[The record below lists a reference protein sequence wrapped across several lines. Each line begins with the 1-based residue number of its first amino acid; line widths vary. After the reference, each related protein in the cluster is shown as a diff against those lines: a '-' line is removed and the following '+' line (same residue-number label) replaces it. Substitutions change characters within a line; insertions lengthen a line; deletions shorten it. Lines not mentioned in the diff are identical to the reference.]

1 MVDVAGSVGS
11 VVSPVLQVAEW
22 LAAPIW
28 RPFKYLLNYK
38 TNFDNLRE
46 EVKNLKNARDEVQ
59 RKVTDAKRNVG
70 EIKQNVE
77 DWQESVNKTI
87 TEAEQ
92 LIKEMCKRCARD
104 HYRMVTEAERNV
116 QEVGQELKDWHVDET
131 ITEAEP
137 LIQEKAN
144 NRRCFK
150 GFCPNF
156 IIHYKQSK
164 KASKL
169 KQDVIDPLLR
179 QEKKLDPVSYQTN
192 PPEIWLRSSENYL
205 AFESRNYTFKNVW
218 DALNG
223 ENVFMIGVYGM
234 GGLGKTTLVQEV
246 GRKAKEEKLFDD
258 IVFVEVSESPD
269 IKNIQTVIANN
280 LGLKFENNLGV
291 KLENE
296 SERAKWL
303 YSRMEG
309 QKILLILDNIWEP
322 LEFEKIGI
330 PYRADR
336 GRNKLLFTT
345 RNLNVL
351 DMMDSTNNFKMGI
364 LNETEAWTLFTKMTD
379 LFAENIIQTHEL
391 HSLAKDVCKECKG
404 LPIVIC
410 TIAKALKN
418 KSHPSYWD
426 CALRE
431 LREPSPRKYARY
443 LEEDYAKIA
452 LSYKYLRDDELK
464 KTFLISSLMEN
475 NTSISDLFKH
485 VVCLDVFDGANFTME
500 EARQRLDILVCDL
513 KDACL
518 LLGGFESGQFAMH
531 DVVRVV
537 ATTIAYV
544 DHHVFT
550 IRNDIEQDWKD
561 RDKLNKCT
569 KIFLPGKSNII
580 SQLRLKDLDCPNLE
594 YFCMTDKYG
603 SSFKIPEDLFTVMS
617 KLRVLNLGGLWQSS
631 LPSSIDSLTNLQ
643 TLCLDNSRVKDFAII
658 GKLQTLKV
666 LSLQRSNIEV
676 FSTELGQLTQLR
688 LLDLSYCWGLKVIA
702 PNVISQLSQLEEF
715 YIKGC
720 SINWEHKVLKELKLL
735 SNLTSLELDIVDN
748 DVLPRDFISKELRRY
763 KITIGCK
770 YYRDLIT
777 KSLRILKFACNSTI
791 SQETLRG
798 INNVEVLLIVK
809 PSDDEEDLDEKPT
822 SDDEEDLDE
831 EQMLPLF
838 NEKVIFTNLMVL
850 KLVDISSG
858 KIWESQLSASSYQNL
873 TQLILEGCDKI
884 KHAFPFSIAKS
895 LQQLQYLIIKGC
907 KVLEKIVEKEEGAEV
922 VNFIFPQITKL
933 KLEDLPKLTIFCRG
947 AYALDLP
954 ILKTLKITRCPNFTL
969 KYQGFQDNNEEGEIQ
984 DLESKCIF
992 FGHKVI
998 FTNIS
1003 SGKIWECQLS
1013 VSSFQNLTQL
1023 ILEGCDKIKHAF
1035 PFSIAKSLQQLQ
1047 YLMIKGCTVLEKI
1060 VEKEERVEVV
1070 NFIFPRITEL
1080 KLEDL
1085 PKLTIFCRGAYA
1097 LELPILK
1104 TLKITRC
1111 PNFTLRYQGFQDNN
1125 EEGEIQDLESKSI
1138 FFGHKIIFTN
1148 LMVLELV
1155 NISSGKIWESQLSA
1169 SSYQNL
1175 TQLILEG
1182 CDKIKHA
1189 FPFSIAKSLQQ
1200 LQYLM
1205 IGDCEILEKIVEEE
1219 EEGAEVVNSFFP
1231 RLTELKLRNLP
1242 KLIVFYLG
1250 ANALEL
1256 LMLKTLEISNC
1267 SIFTS
1272 TYQAFQD
1279 NNKEG
1284 EIQVAESKSICL
1296 EHKINSDLKA
1306 FHFEDDVVS
1315 ITWESQSKTLE
1326 TSVENLSMKLLQKF
1340 YNLKVLKVCR
1350 SLSKEIKGPFDL
1362 PYLKVLDIDSCYRLT
1377 SLSTFST
1384 YFLNLQVL
1392 QLSYCH
1398 RLTRRLI
1405 TSSMAKSLV
1414 HLREISIYKC
1424 NLLTEVVE
1432 DEADATTTNIS
1443 FHNLRKL
1450 SLKELD
1456 SLTCFCFGNY
1466 SFNFPYLE
1474 TLVIKGCLNMKTFCP
1489 GFLSTPRL
1497 HNVKYEN
1504 ELVEMGGNDLNTS
1517 IQQAHKNRVNS
1528 DLSKLSLSGRDIMS
1542 IWQEE
1547 FKENFDKVETLELI
1561 KDEYTHIPIH
1571 ILVKFINLENLILKI
1586 SSYEEIFLYG
1596 EDEEHVGALAKLK
1609 KLKLQGLFNLKCIC
1623 KQDFRF
1629 KTILQNLHSL
1639 EVRDCNNLMTL
1650 LPALS
1655 SFENLWSL
1663 EVADCI
1669 GMQNLMTSSTAKSL
1683 VSLERLSILG
1693 CKMMIEV
1700 LANDGDI
1707 EKDEIV
1713 FEKLERLLL
1722 FGLESLT
1729 GFGSRK
1735 YNLKFP
1741 SLESISVSQCF
1752 KMKTFFEGGLN
1763 MPKLRLVNEKDYS
1776 SDLNWVTQQLQNDC
1790 SKLWEESAKSYGQ
1803 GAGEGEWISY
1813 YCDYCDKDITGRIRM
1828 RCAICPDF
1836 DLCVECF
1843 SVGAEVE
1850 THKSNHPYK
1859 VHDEIVK
1866 LFLNLFAYWQNC
1878 W

>member
-984 DLESKCIF
+984 DLESK
-992 FGHKVI
+992 
-998 FTNIS
+998 
-1003 SGKIWECQLS
+1003 
-1013 VSSFQNLTQL
+1013 
-1023 ILEGCDKIKHAF
+1023 
-1035 PFSIAKSLQQLQ
+1035 
-1047 YLMIKGCTVLEKI
+1047 
-1060 VEKEERVEVV
+1060 
-1070 NFIFPRITEL
+1070 
-1080 KLEDL
+1080 
-1085 PKLTIFCRGAYA
+1085 
-1097 LELPILK
+1097 
-1104 TLKITRC
+1104 
-1111 PNFTLRYQGFQDNN
+1111 
-1125 EEGEIQDLESKSI
+1125 SI